1 MVKNIVFDIG
11 NVILNFDYKKFL
23 DKYTTNKQEQ
33 EMLEK
38 YVINSPEWTEYALID
53 TGYIKREDAIKIVQD
68 RTNHLYDEL
77 IERFWNTYNDYAYID
92 NNVLDLIKKLKN
104 NGYNIYLLSNSNPY
118 TYNYIK
124 NSELFNIVDG
134 YVLSFIEH
142 QVKPYES
149 IYKTLINK
157 YNITPEESIFIDDN
171 IRNVEGANKLGFI
184 GLKVDPDN
192 YNSIVESLRKVN
204 IR

>member
-1 MVKNIVFDIG
+1 MIKNIVFDIG

-33 EMLEK
+33 EMIEK
-38 YVINSPEWTEYALID
+38 YVINSPEWSEYALID
-53 TGYIKREDAIKIVQD
+53 TGYVTREDAIKIVQD
-68 RTNHLYDEL
+68 RTNHINDDL

-104 NGYNIYLLSNSNPY
+104 DGYNIYLLSNSNPY
-118 TYNYIK
+118 THNSIK
-124 NSELFNIVDG
+124 DSELFKIVDG
-134 YVLSFIEH
+134 YILSYIEH

-149 IYKTLINK
+149 IYKPLINR
-157 YNITPEESIFIDDN
+157 YNIVPNESIFIDDN
-171 IRNVEGANKLGFI
+171 IRNVETANKLGFI
-184 GLKVDPDN
+184 GINVEADN
-192 YNSIVESLRKVN
+192 YNSIISSLDKLN